1 MITVRFIKQSN
12 YPVNGRKLKVK
23 LTDFLK
29 KHGIVSDAEVSVVV
43 LSEKKML
50 ELSKKYL
57 KENPPSLH
65 NVLSF
70 TSEEDG
76 GFVYPP
82 EGGLQLGEIAVCY
95 KKVVEEAR
103 KEGKLIQDKTEEL
116 VLHGAM
122 HLLGIHHQE

>member
-1 MITVRFIKQSN
+1 MITVRFKKQSN
-12 YPVNGRKLKVK
+12 YPVNGRKLKGK
-23 LTDFLK
+23 LVDFLK
-29 KHGIVSDAEVSVVV
+29 KHGIVSDAEVSVAV

-57 KENPPSLH
+57 KESPPKLH

-70 TSEEDG
+70 TYEEDG
-76 GFVYPP
+76 GFVSPP
-82 EGGLQLGEIAVCY
+82 DGKLNLGEITVCY

-116 VLHGAM
+116 VLHGAL
-122 HLLGIHHQE
+122 HLLGIHHEE